1 MNRST
6 PPPLNP
12 IVLSGTLLPKTY
24 RLDNGIEV
32 YELSGGSTA
41 MVKIDLLLQAGAR
54 YQPIP
59 LCALAANRL
68 LTDGTATRS
77 SAQISEKIDYHGAY
91 LQGSADKDHAAL
103 TLLTPLRHLEALLP
117 LFAEVI
123 AEPVFPADELEIFRE
138 RQRQR
143 FLIDQQKVKVLA
155 HAGFSE
161 AMFGPGHPY
170 GYRLLLSDF
179 SQLTR
184 KHLVQFHQQHYMK
197 GGWRLVVSGQTDS
210 SVSALLNR
218 TLGSISFGHLQWN
231 EKEFSAGSIS
241 GSTGFVP
248 RDEAVQSALRLGLIV
263 PGRSHPD
270 YIGLTV
276 LNTLLGG
283 YFGSRLMQNL
293 REEKGYT
300 YGIQS
305 AIVSLV
311 KCSYLV
317 ILSEVGSEVTRPAL
331 DEILREISRLSDQEV
346 EEEELRRVK
355 SQMEAEM
362 IRSLDGPFAK
372 ADFLASLLDHNLP
385 LSSVETA
392 ITEIRSVTP
401 QRLRQLA
408 ETYLSPSA
416 FTRIVAGPSSANP
429 GFPLLFEPL
438 SQ

>member
-6 PPPLNP
+6 PPSLNP
-12 IVLSGTLLPKTY
+12 VVLTGTLSPETY

-41 MVKIDLLLQAGAR
+41 MVKIDLLLPAGAR
-54 YQPIP
+54 FQPIP

-68 LTDGTATRS
+68 LTEGTAGYT
-77 SAQISEKIDYHGAY
+77 SAEISEKIDYHGAY

-103 TLLTPLRHLEALLP
+103 TLLSPLRHFEALLP

-123 AEPVFPADELEIFRE
+123 SEPAFPLHELEIFRE
-138 RQRQR
+138 KQRQR
-143 FLIDQQKVKVLA
+143 YLIDQQKVRVLA
-155 HAGFSE
+155 HSGFSE
-161 AMFGPGHPY
+161 AMFGPSHPY
-170 GYRLLLSDF
+170 GYRLQLSDF

-184 KHLVQFHQQHYMK
+184 DHLVDFHQQHYMK
-197 GGWRLVVSGQTDS
+197 GGWRLVVSGQVDS
-210 SVSALLNR
+210 SVRALLNR
-218 TLGSISFGHLQWN
+218 ALGSVLFKDSGCS
-231 EKEFSAGSIS
+231 EKELPLLPMPVSS
-241 GSTGFVP
+241 GFVP
-248 RDEAVQSALRLGLIV
+248 RDEAVQSALRLGRIV

-270 YIGLTV
+270 YVGLTV

-311 KCSYLV
+311 KSSYLV

-331 DEILREISRLSDQEV
+331 EEITHEMVRLIDQETD
-346 EEEELRRVK
+346 EEELGRVK
-355 SQMEAEM
+355 NQMEADM

-372 ADFLASLLDHNLP
+372 ADLLASLLDHNLP
-385 LSSVETA
+385 LSSIESA
-392 ITEIRSVTP
+392 MAEIRSITQ
-401 QRLRQLA
+401 QRVRQLA
-408 ETYLSPSA
+408 QTYLSPSS

-438 SQ
+438 SH